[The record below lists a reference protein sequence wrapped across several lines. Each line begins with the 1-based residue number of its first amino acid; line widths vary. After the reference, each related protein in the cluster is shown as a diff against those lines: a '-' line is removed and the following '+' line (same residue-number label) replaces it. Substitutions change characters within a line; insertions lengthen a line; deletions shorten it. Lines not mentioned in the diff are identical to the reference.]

1 MGRPFFA
8 MPLFGYILRS
18 TSTGAYYVGQTRNLD
33 DRLRRHNE
41 ERSHA
46 TKGRGPWELVYQI
59 EFATRSEAV
68 IWERSTKAH
77 KSRAYI
83 DALIEGRS
91 AHM

>member
-1 MGRPFFA
+1 

-18 TSTGAYYVGQTRNLD
+18 TSTGAYYVGQAKDLK

-41 ERSHA
+41 QRSHA
-46 TKGRGPWELVYQI
+46 TKGRGPWKLVYQI

-68 IWERSTKAH
+68 IWERSVKAH

-83 DALIEGRS
+83 DGLIVERS